1 MSLIKFNRRFPLF
14 DQMFP
19 EILDTDRLFNEKLIL
34 EDNWLPAINVKENK
48 DDFEIEVAAPGFS
61 KKDFEVTIT
70 DNVLNIRAENEKKME
85 EEKEDYSRREFY
97 YNSFERSFTL
107 PNTINLEKKIKANYE
122 NGVLKIHLDKLETK
136 KVEEH
141 KKKIEVL

>member
-70 DNVLNIRAENEKKME
+70 DNVLNIKAENKKEMEEKKD
-85 EEKEDYSRREFY
+85 DYSRREFY

-107 PNTINLEKKIKANYE
+107 PNTVNLEKKIKANYE

-136 KVEEH
+136 EVDEH
-141 KKKIEVL
+141 MKKIEVL

>member
-70 DNVLNIRAENEKKME
+70 DNVLNIKAENKKEMEEKKD
-85 EEKEDYSRREFY
+85 DYSRREFY

-107 PNTINLEKKIKANYE
+107 PNTVNLEKKIKANYE

-136 KVEEH
+136 EVDEQM
-141 KKKIEVL
+141 KKIEVL

>member
-70 DNVLNIRAENEKKME
+70 DNVLNIKAENKKEMEEKKD
-85 EEKEDYSRREFY
+85 DYSRREFY

-107 PNTINLEKKIKANYE
+107 PNTVNLDKKIKANYE
-122 NGVLKIHLDKLETK
+122 NGVLKIHLDKMETK
-136 KVEEH
+136 EVEEH
-141 KKKIEVL
+141 MKKIEVL

>member
-1 MSLIKFNRRFPLF
+1 
-14 DQMFP
+14 MFP

-70 DNVLNIRAENEKKME
+70 DNVLNIKAENKKEMEEKKD
-85 EEKEDYSRREFY
+85 DYSRREFY

-107 PNTINLEKKIKANYE
+107 PNTVNLEKKIKANYE

-136 KVEEH
+136 EVDEH
-141 KKKIEVL
+141 MKKIEVL

>member
-19 EILDTDRLFNEKLIL
+19 EILYTDRLFNEKLIL

-85 EEKEDYSRREFY
+85 AEKEDYSRREFY